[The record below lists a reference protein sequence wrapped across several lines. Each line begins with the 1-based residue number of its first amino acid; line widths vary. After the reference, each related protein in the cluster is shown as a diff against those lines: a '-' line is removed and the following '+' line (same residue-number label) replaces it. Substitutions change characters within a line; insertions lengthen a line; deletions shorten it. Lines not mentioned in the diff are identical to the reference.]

1 MCPRGVTLLYPET
14 YMAPA
19 LLLASAGNTAF
30 YVIFGIFVVAMV
42 ALVVIVIVWAV
53 RHDLAG
59 REAWRARQEAR
70 GRQPPPDPPGAA
82 P

>member
-1 MCPRGVTLLYPET
+1 
-14 YMAPA
+14 MAHA

-30 YVIFGIFVVAMV
+30 YVIFAIFVVAMI
-42 ALVVIVIVWAV
+42 ALAVIVIMWAV

-59 REAWRARQEAR
+59 RQAWRARQEAR
-70 GRQPPPDPPGAA
+70 AREQLPPEPPAPGAA